1 MLQAIS
7 RPPSKPIAPGDTL
20 MVAVRGGEIKRS
32 RGVARGAASMRAFPI
47 AVERMGNIVWLASY
61 PKSGNT
67 WIRAFLA
74 NLIANRS
81 DPVPLN
87 DLAHYCEDEARPEL
101 FSTAAGRP
109 STELGI
115 DEIAALRP
123 RVHALIASNA
133 RGTRFVKTHN
143 GAGSLDGHPLH
154 NPEVTAGAIY
164 VVRNPL
170 DVAVSMTH
178 HFGLSLDEAIER
190 LANEEVAT
198 LNDAMFVM
206 QFLGSWSQHVRGWAD
221 QAGERVLVL
230 RYEDLVEKPAKHF
243 AKVAR
248 LVGIGQDR
256 ARIERAVKH
265 AAFGTLSSLER
276 KHGFVEASDKASRFF
291 RSGRMNQWREAMG
304 REQVAR
310 VVDAHREMMLRFGYV
325 PAGY

>member
-1 MLQAIS
+1 M
-7 RPPSKPIAPGDTL
+7 R
-20 MVAVRGGEIKRS
+20 RS
-32 RGVARGAASMRAFPI
+32 AFVNEK
-47 AVERMGNIVWLASY
+47 AMGNIVWLASY

-87 DLAHYCEDEARPEL
+87 DLAKYCDDEARPE
-101 FSTAAGRP
+101 FFNIVAGKP
-109 STELGI
+109 STELSVE
-115 DEIAALRP
+115 EIAAIRP
-123 RVHALIASNA
+123 RVHAFIAANA

-143 GAGSLDGHPLH
+143 YAGAFAGHPLH
-154 NPEVTAGAIY
+154 NAEVTAGAIY

-178 HFGLSLDEAIER
+178 HFGLTVDQAIER
-190 LANEEVAT
+190 LGNEQVAT
-198 LNDAMFVM
+198 ANDAMFVT
-206 QFLGSWSQHVRGWAD
+206 QLLGSWSFNVKSWAD
-221 QAGERVLVL
+221 HESERILVL
-230 RYEDLVEKPAKHF
+230 RYEDLIEKPAKHF

-265 AAFGTLSSLER
+265 AAFGTLSSLEK
-276 KHGFVEASDKASRFF
+276 KHGFIEVSDKATRFF
-291 RSGRMNQWREAMG
+291 RTGRMNQWREALN
-304 REQVAR
+304 REQAQR
-310 VVDAHREMMLRFGYV
+310 VVDAHREQMGRFGYV